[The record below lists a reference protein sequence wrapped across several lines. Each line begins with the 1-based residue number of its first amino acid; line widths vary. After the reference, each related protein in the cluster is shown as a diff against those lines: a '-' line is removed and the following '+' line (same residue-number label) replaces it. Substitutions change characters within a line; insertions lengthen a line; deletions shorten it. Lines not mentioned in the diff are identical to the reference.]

1 MENESTKTEK
11 LIRLKG
17 EIDKFTTVIGVFPF
31 QQLIVLLDK
40 IIKNIE
46 GLSITTSQQNLINIC
61 RLLHTT
67 V

>member
-46 GLSITTSQQNLINIC
+46 GLSITTSQ
-61 RLLHTT
+61 
-67 V
+67 